1 MTEAG
6 SRLQEIFRENSVH
19 NLLQLSDLSTEARD
33 RLDACVYGW
42 FAFFKEVHIRTLDDG
57 FNLCLAIGSNIEDGL
72 VGDPLDIVIK
82 KLAFYSSTG
91 VLLTPKFRQR
101 GRGKLI
107 PDAWYYLA
115 IGYMPVVLVA
125 CSQLRGNTRCL
136 GSACRDPF
144 DGT

>member
-33 RLDACVYGW
+33 ELDACVYGW
-42 FAFFKEVHIRTLDDG
+42 FASFKEVHIRGLSDG

-82 KLAFYSSTG
+82 KLAFYSST
-91 VLLTPKFRQR
+91 LLKLKFRQR

-107 PDAWYYLA
+107 PDTWYYLA
-115 IGYMPVVLVA
+115 IGYMPLIQPA
-125 CSQLRGNTRCL
+125 CSQLRGSTRRL